1 MHVSDPK
8 KLKTLELLQGIFTIV
23 VVLVVEEPTTAQ
35 KLVVASQ
42 QIGPVQ
48 LVHKRRASSV
58 FCCYYN
64 AFRIFDQ
71 MNFVA
76 SQYRFAMF
84 LSNRGTFI
92 DFERTFKSLRAKAQI
107 FICGVKL

>member
-23 VVLVVEEPTTAQ
+23 VVLVREEPTTAQ

-48 LVHKRRASSV
+48 LVHKRRARSI

-76 SQYRFAMF
+76 SQY
-84 LSNRGTFI
+84 
-92 DFERTFKSLRAKAQI
+92 
-107 FICGVKL
+107 

>member
-8 KLKTLELLQGIFTIV
+8 KLKTLELLQGIFTI

-48 LVHKRRASSV
+48 LVHKRRARSV

-71 MNFVA
+71 MNFVT